1 MALGD
6 LFERRAL
13 EQSTAVT
20 NRRVGHYWNLMLLA
34 PLQETGFNLPVFKI
48 IENLIGGTCKT
59 VLDVEQL
66 LHIVDIKIRDTP
78 AFDLS
83 SSPEFLECLDCLREP
98 RARSEEHTSELQS

>member
-1 MALGD
+1 MALRD
-6 LFERRAL
+6 LFERRVF
-13 EQSTAVT
+13 EQSAPVT

-48 IENLIGGTCKT
+48 VENLIGGTCKT

-66 LHIVDIKIRDTP
+66 LHIVDIKILDTP

-83 SSPEFLECLDCLREP
+83 SIPEFLVCVDFLREP
-98 RARSEEHTSELQS
+98 RASFSTMHKE